1 MNIKKQPGCKN
12 KHCGEVNDSGT
23 LVCGTCAHI
32 SEGYIKEADKVAAD
46 HKKKIEADLMSTSDM
61 GSTCPRC
68 FTVLGRSSLNA
79 GYCLTCSAN
88 TKEAIETAVAAK
100 LQKKPDANDG
110 SNNGTSHYNLPKGAT
125 EVKHLI
131 WHKNMNAQVG
141 EIFRAAYRL
150 GTASHSSRER
160 DLKKI
165 IAYAEQELE
174 RMGMYEAESEEEDN
188 TVREPNN

>member
-46 HKKKIEADLMSTSDM
+46 HKKKIEADLMSTFNM
-61 GSTCPRC
+61 GSTCPKC
-68 FTVLGRSSLNA
+68 LMLLGRSSLNA
-79 GYCLTCSAN
+79 GHCLRCAADK
-88 TKEAIETAVAAK
+88 TKETTKAT
-100 LQKKPDANDG
+100 NDG

-174 RMGMYEAESEEEDN
+174 RMGMYEAEGAGRKEGDN
-188 TVREPNN
+188 TVRELNN